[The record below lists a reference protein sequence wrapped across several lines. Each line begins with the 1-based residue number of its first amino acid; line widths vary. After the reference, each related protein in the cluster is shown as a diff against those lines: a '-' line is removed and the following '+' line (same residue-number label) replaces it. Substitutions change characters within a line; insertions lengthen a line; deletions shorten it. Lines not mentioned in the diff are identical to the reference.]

1 MSIYKRKNVSL
12 LKLIINIIRAF
23 FKTLLGPLFHFL
35 KQRAKNIYIPGFQ
48 HINLY
53 LVLKFLSRQLNT
65 IGLYDRASAISFNL
79 LMALPAGFLFLFSII
94 PYFPTTFKVKKQ
106 ILTLFKD
113 IAPNSSTYRFI
124 VDIINDLLSQHV
136 GIFSFGFL
144 LLLFYASNAMTGI
157 IRSFDKSI
165 MQNKPFF
172 LHQRMRAIRLTIIL
186 ILLVFASL
194 IVLIG
199 QEQLAS
205 LLNSA
210 FDIKQS
216 TILPYWNSLRWIII
230 ILLLFLGNAFIY
242 KYAPHIKE
250 RWPLVSPGSLLSTI
264 LMLLTTVGFS
274 YWVNHFSSYN
284 KIYGSIGTVLIVMT
298 IIYMNA
304 LILLIGFELNV
315 SIEVLKTEQRET
327 ELTEAKLKEM
337 ELPQ

>member
-1 MSIYKRKNVSL
+1 MNTSKGKKSNI
-12 LKLIINIIRAF
+12 LKLIFNIIRALL
-23 FKTLLGPLFHFL
+23 KTVFGPTVQFL
-35 KQRAKNIYIPGFQ
+35 KQKAKSIYIPGFQ
-48 HINLY
+48 GINLY
-53 LVLKFLSRQLNT
+53 QVVIFLTKQLNT

-79 LMALPAGFLFLFSII
+79 LMALPAAFLFLFSII
-94 PYFPTTFKVKKQ
+94 PYFPKAFKIKKQ

-113 IAPNSSTYRFI
+113 ISPNSSTYRFI

-194 IVLIG
+194 ILLIG

-205 LLNSA
+205 LLRTG
-210 FDIKQS
+210 FDIEQS
-216 TILPYWNSLRWIII
+216 TILPYWNTLRWLIIM
-230 ILLLFLGNAFIY
+230 LLLFMGNAFIY

-250 RWPLVSPGSLLSTI
+250 RWHLVSPGSLLSTT

-274 YWVNHFSSYN
+274 YWVNNFSSYN

-298 IIYMNA
+298 IIYINA

-315 SIEVLKTEQRET
+315 SIEVLKNESAATEQ
-327 ELTEAKLKEM
+327 
-337 ELPQ
+337 

>member
-1 MSIYKRKNVSL
+1 MNIKKRKNSSL
-12 LKLIINIIRAF
+12 LITVLNILRALF
-23 FKTLLGPLFHFL
+23 RTVFGPTIQFL
-35 KQRAKNIYIPGFQ
+35 KQKMKLVYIPGFQ
-48 HINLY
+48 QINVY
-53 LVLKFLSRQLNT
+53 QVIKFLSKQLNT

-79 LMALPAGFLFLFSII
+79 LMALPASFLFLFSII
-94 PYFPTTFKVKKQ
+94 PYFPKTLKVKKQ

-113 IAPNSSTYRFI
+113 IAPNSSTYNFI

-136 GIFSFGFL
+136 GVFSFGFL

-172 LHQRMRAIRLTIIL
+172 LHQRMRALRLTIIL

-199 QEQLAS
+199 QDQLAS
-205 LLNSA
+205 LLRGV
-210 FDIKQS
+210 FDIRQS

-230 ILLLFLGNAFIY
+230 VLLLFFGNAFIY
-242 KYAPHIKE
+242 KYAPHIREK
-250 RWPLVSPGSLLSTI
+250 WPLVSPGSLLSTI

-274 YWVNHFSSYN
+274 FWVNHFSSYN

-298 IIYMNA
+298 IIYLNA

-315 SIEVLKTEQRET
+315 SIEILKNEG
-327 ELTEAKLKEM
+327 KEVKA
-337 ELPQ
+337 

>member
-1 MSIYKRKNVSL
+1 M
-12 LKLIINIIRAF
+12 KLV
-23 FKTLLGPLFHFL
+23 
-35 KQRAKNIYIPGFQ
+35 YIPGFQ
-48 HINLY
+48 QINVY
-53 LVLKFLSRQLNT
+53 QVIKFLSKQLNT

-94 PYFPTTFKVKKQ
+94 PYFPKTLKVKKQ

-113 IAPNSSTYRFI
+113 IAPNSSTYNFI

-136 GIFSFGFL
+136 GVFSFGFL

-172 LHQRMRAIRLTIIL
+172 LHQRMRALRLTIIL
-186 ILLVFASL
+186 ILLVFASI

-199 QEQLAS
+199 QDQLAS
-205 LLNSA
+205 LLRGV
-210 FDIKQS
+210 FDILQS

-230 ILLLFLGNAFIY
+230 VLLLFFGNAFIY
-242 KYAPHIKE
+242 KYAPHIREK
-250 RWPLVSPGSLLSTI
+250 WPLVSPGSLLSTI

-274 YWVNHFSSYN
+274 FWVNHFSSYN

-298 IIYMNA
+298 IIYLNA

-315 SIEVLKTEQRET
+315 SIEILKNEGE
-327 ELTEAKLKEM
+327 ELKA
-337 ELPQ
+337 